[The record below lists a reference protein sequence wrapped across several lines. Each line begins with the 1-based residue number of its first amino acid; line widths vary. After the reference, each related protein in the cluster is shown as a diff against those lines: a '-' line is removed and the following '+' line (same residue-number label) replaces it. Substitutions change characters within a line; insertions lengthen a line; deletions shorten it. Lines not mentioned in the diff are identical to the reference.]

1 MEINKTYNITEL
13 GNKVQ
18 EAIESCVAG
27 KSNRCS
33 IDLLTANDILEVLR
47 ETKVREERHQTLESA
62 LSFVEKEDGTQT
74 NEMELHNQKENKS
87 IIDVVKNRPECF
99 HAMYQD
105 EEVNKTKSYVGC
117 FGTYDKSDIEC
128 VCCPS
133 GDKCLKETEDKTNG

>member
-1 MEINKTYNITEL
+1 MEINKTYDITEL

-33 IDLLTANDILEVLR
+33 IDLLTANEILEVLR

-74 NEMELHNQKENKS
+74 NEMELHNNKP
-87 IIDVVKNRPECF
+87 D
-99 HAMYQD
+99 
-105 EEVNKTKSYVGC
+105 C
-117 FGTYDKSDIEC
+117 FGICRPDAYEC
-128 VCCPS
+128 S
-133 GDKCLKETEDKTNG
+133 HCLYYGECTIKTQLEAEDRANG